1 MLRYFTAGMALI
13 TCREALHMGISNNL
27 KTAFMSNLRVSSNPL
42 HDEVYIFI

>member
-27 KTAFMSNLRVSSNPL
+27 KSTFMGNLRVSSNPSFGGIY
-42 HDEVYIFI
+42 DYV